1 MPINVTDIASAIV
14 DSLSNPDNA
23 GEFSEEFTAERVYS
37 LDTNWV
43 NYTDAPRVFVI
54 SRKEENQ
61 PEDRE
66 DDRFEFSVGI
76 AVIRKVTNTDPD
88 TIDPLLD
95 LPRSIRD
102 FLNKRDMAGANSNN
116 CTIEVLFLADELNED
131 SCLVSALGSEYWTEQ

>member
-1 MPINVTDIASAIV
+1 MPIDVTDIAEAIV
-14 DSLSNPDNA
+14 EALTEVANA
-23 GEFSEEFTAERVYS
+23 AEFSEAFTAKRSYALNTDWS
-37 LDTNWV
+37 T
-43 NYTDAPRVFVI
+43 YTEDPQVFVI

-76 AVIRKVTNTDPD
+76 AVIRKVTNTDPE

-95 LPRSIRD
+95 LPRSIRE